1 MIKIMQK
8 RLRSLKKYSPLLKG
22 SNLIVCVDLNENKS
36 VAAKIGFSN
45 DFEQGETVLPTAIG
59 NVSRFNAEG
68 KEIVRRDLPKETH
81 YNSVESPNW
90 GDSYNGTHTV
100 ELPYQKYPRDF
111 IEPPSV
117 ELKISGDKI
126 ISPLMDS
133 NLDDQ
138 GLIHTINLF
147 LELFGEC
154 ILLNEKFEDFVK
166 VPSKS
171 LNWEVLPMGEMPWER
186 LHGSLKPLLKKLDVK
201 EKVACEERIKT
212 LQSYSPDFTARGT
225 AGFSG
230 YLIFG
235 FKNRDLYVCESIWHG
250 NAIYVFEGGWEEL
263 SKKTKAEVL
272 RGGLQKDRIIHA
284 ENWKEK
290 LDELLI

>member
-1 MIKIMQK
+1 MIKIKQV

-22 SNLIVCVDLNENKS
+22 AKLIVCVDLNENKS
-36 VAAKIGFSN
+36 VANKIGFSES
-45 DFEQGETVLPTAIG
+45 FEQGETVLPTGIAT
-59 NVSRFNAEG
+59 VSRFNADG

-81 YNSVESPNW
+81 HNSVESPNW

-100 ELPYQKYPRDF
+100 DLPYQKYPRDF
-111 IEPPSV
+111 VEPPSV
-117 ELKISGDKI
+117 ELKISGGKI
-126 ISPLMDS
+126 ISPFLEFNVKDE
-133 NLDDQ
+133 
-138 GLIHTINLF
+138 GLLHVINLF

-154 ILLNEKFEDFVK
+154 VLLNEKLEDFVK
-166 VPSKS
+166 IPSKS

-186 LHGSLKPLLKKLDVK
+186 LHTSLKPLLKKLDIK

-212 LQSYSPDFTARGT
+212 LQSYAPNFTARGS
-225 AGFSG
+225 AGFTG

-235 FKNRDLYVCESIWHG
+235 FKNKNLYVCESIWHG
-250 NAIYVFEGGWEEL
+250 NAIYIFEGDWEEL
-263 SKKTKAEVL
+263 SQKTKAEIL

-290 LDELLI
+290 LEQLLK

>member
-1 MIKIMQK
+1 MIKIKQK
-8 RLRSLKKYSPLLKG
+8 RLKSLKKYSPLLKG

-36 VAAKIGFSN
+36 VATKIGFSN
-45 DFEQGETVLPTAIG
+45 DLEQGDTVLPTVIG

-290 LDELLI
+290 LDELLS

>member
-1 MIKIMQK
+1 MIKIKQK
-8 RLRSLKKYSPLLKG
+8 RLKSLKKYSPLLKG

-36 VAAKIGFSN
+36 VASEIGFSN
-45 DFEQGETVLPTAIG
+45 DLEQGETVLPTAIG

-126 ISPLMDS
+126 ISPLMDY
-133 NLDDQ
+133 NLDEQ
-138 GLIHTINLF
+138 GLIHIINLF

-212 LQSYSPDFTARGT
+212 LQSYSPDFTARGS

-263 SKKTKAEVL
+263 SQKTKAEVL

-290 LDELLI
+290 LDELLK